1 MYLLTNVTCP
11 WSIILAFHM
20 SDFLHPVLQQNL
32 AQRMQRADQRFDEM
46 PECNPNKLTWTQ
58 YLFNNYNKECSKFYE
73 DMIIDPLWETKPTTV
88 SDINLITVSYLK
100 LTAVSYL
107 KPPTANYLK
116 STTVGNLKPIAV
128 SYWYLSRKTV
138 CYTEITTVNKE

>member
-1 MYLLTNVTCP
+1 
-11 WSIILAFHM
+11 M

-88 SDINLITVSYLK
+88 SDINLIM
-100 LTAVSYL
+100 VSYL
-107 KPPTANYLK
+107 KPTTVRYLKPTTAHYLKSTTVGNLK

-138 CYTEITTVNKE
+138 CYTEITTVNNE